1 MCLILFAHKVHPHYP
16 LVLAANR
23 DESYARATAPA
34 AFWNDYPNVYGGRDL
49 EQGGTWLG
57 ITRGGE
63 IAAVTNFRGGTAAGD
78 APRSRGELVA
88 NYLRGNSQRPAE
100 YLARVSRDAASY
112 NGFNLILGDLDELRY
127 LSNRGGKMTVIAPGV
142 HGLSNHLLNT
152 SWPKVDHG
160 RKVMAELLHA
170 KTQVLID
177 GLLDL
182 LAERT
187 VAPDDVLPDTGVG
200 LPRER
205 VLSPA
210 FITSPT
216 YGTRSSTVIL
226 VDNHGQVVFIERS
239 FGERG
244 KLGRTATG
252 RFALEMAPTP
262 AAV

>member
-1 MCLILFAHKVHPHYP
+1 MCLILFAHKVHPNYP

-23 DESYARATAPA
+23 DEAYARPTAPA
-34 AFWNDYPNVYGGRDL
+34 AFWNDYPHVYGGRDL

-57 ITRGGE
+57 IARGGAL
-63 IAAVTNFRGGTAAGD
+63 AAVTNFRGGYAGGD
-78 APRSRGELVA
+78 AMRSRGELVA
-88 NYLRGNSQRPAE
+88 NYLRGNQRPAD
-100 YLARVSRDAASY
+100 YLARVNRDAAAY
-112 NGFNLILGDLDELRY
+112 NGFNLILGDPDELRY

-142 HGLSNHLLNT
+142 HGLSNHLLN
-152 SWPKVDHG
+152 SPWPKVERG
-160 RKVMAELLHA
+160 RQIMADLLRS

-177 GLLDL
+177 GLFDL

-187 VAPDDVLPDTGVG
+187 VAPDDVLPETGLG

-210 FITSPT
+210 FIISPG

-239 FGERG
+239 FGDRG
-244 KLGRTATG
+244 KPGRTATG